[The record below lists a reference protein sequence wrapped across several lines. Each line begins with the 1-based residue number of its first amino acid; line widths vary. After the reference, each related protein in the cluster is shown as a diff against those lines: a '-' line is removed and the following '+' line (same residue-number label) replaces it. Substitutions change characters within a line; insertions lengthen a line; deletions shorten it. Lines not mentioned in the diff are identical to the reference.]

1 MKLGLVID
9 LDTCVGCHACAV
21 ACKQWNTSGTTGPL
35 TDTEPYGDNP
45 SGVWFNRIRHYE
57 VDDYPNSKTVNA
69 PMSCMHCDDAAC
81 VTVCPTGA
89 SYKRKEDGIVLVDQS
104 KCMGCNLCAWACP
117 YGARE
122 LDEDQGVMKKCTL
135 CVDRIYDE
143 ALPVEDRQP
152 ACVLTCPT
160 HARFFGDLDDPDSE
174 VSTLVRERGG
184 ESMMP
189 ELGYAPVNKYLPP
202 RNRTPAPVVEKAAP
216 LEGGTGGLLARW
228 MHKQKEAFDKLGS
241 GAGGPSSAARG
252 ASASAGHVTMRPG
265 GVSGVTDSGTGGFDS
280 GLAGGSDGGR
290 PDAGTRDG
298 AAS

>member
-1 MKLGLVID
+1 
-9 LDTCVGCHACAV
+9 
-21 ACKQWNTSGTTGPL
+21 
-35 TDTEPYGDNP
+35 
-45 SGVWFNRIRHYE
+45 
-57 VDDYPNSKTVNA
+57 
-69 PMSCMHCDDAAC
+69 
-81 VTVCPTGA
+81 
-89 SYKRKEDGIVLVDQS
+89 
-104 KCMGCNLCAWACP
+104 
-117 YGARE
+117 
-122 LDEDQGVMKKCTL
+122 MKKCTL

-241 GAGGPSSAARG
+241 GAGGPSSASRG